1 MRSRRRRRL
10 EAWQLGRGLRDLVS
24 LVTLLIPVAGLALS
38 ACELHPPES
47 DFPELTYGHLEPLR
61 LDVAAIEVEQAYQPS
76 SDPPNVELLFP
87 VRPGDA
93 AANWARDRLQAAG
106 TARRLR
112 FIVREAS
119 VTETALETQG
129 GLTGAM
135 TTEQSERYDAKLAVE
150 IEIIDNT
157 GRKEAR
163 ASARVMRSI
172 TVAEDA
178 TLHEREATWYGLTQK
193 LMNDLN
199 KQLEDTLRRVFF
211 RYMS

>member
-1 MRSRRRRRL
+1 MRRL
-10 EAWQLGRGLRDLVS
+10 S
-24 LVTLLIPVAGLALS
+24 KILVTLLLPAAGLVLS

-47 DFPELTYGHLEPLR
+47 DYPELTYGHLEPLR
-61 LDVAAIEVEQAYQPS
+61 FDVAAIEIEQAYQPS

-93 AANWARDRLQAAG
+93 AANWARDRLEAAG

-119 VTETALETQG
+119 VIETALETKG
-129 GLTGAM
+129 GISGAV

-150 IEIIDNT
+150 IEIVDDS
-157 GRKEAR
+157 GWKEAS
-163 ASARVMRSI
+163 AMARVRRSI

-178 TLHEREATWYGLTQK
+178 TLHERETTWYELTQK

-199 KQLEDTLRRVFF
+199 EQLEDTLRRILF
-211 RYMS
+211 RYLS